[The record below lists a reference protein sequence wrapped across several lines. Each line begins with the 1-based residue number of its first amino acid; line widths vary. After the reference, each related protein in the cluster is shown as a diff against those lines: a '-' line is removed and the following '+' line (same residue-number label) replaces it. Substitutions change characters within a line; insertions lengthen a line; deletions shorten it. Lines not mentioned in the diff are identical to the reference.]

1 MGASGKKKLNDLTLF
16 FLIILTAVATHVVT
30 IISTRGH
37 LPLLGPKHNE
47 AVRKN
52 RLGDFKLRKFNKTK
66 VILPKLGRNLTKQ
79 HSVKL
84 REFHIPGMPKPNLT
98 RWDRRRDYKKKLELE
113 KQQKKEQER
122 AERQQKRLQK
132 IHPELQQQN
141 NSTAK

>member
-47 AVRKN
+47 VRKN